1 MIQLNALHAIAV
13 ALLLLSF
20 QTTFAETDDIVI
32 SNLDA
37 KDHGPVTFTVA
48 NVAII
53 MALQNLASVVGSRKP
68 LLGRGN

>member
-1 MIQLNALHAIAV
+1 MNQLNVPFAHAV
-13 ALLLLSF
+13 ALLVLTF
-20 QTTFAETDDIVI
+20 QAAFAETDDIAI

-37 KDHGPVTFTVA
+37 KNHGLVTFTVA